1 MIVKFKVQ
9 YLTIIE
15 FLQEFMDANSPDA
28 NIFNENNQRETI
40 RVLTRGILVRALVS
54 YIWV

>member
-40 RVLTRGILVRALVS
+40 RELTRGILVRALVS

>member
-1 MIVKFKVQ
+1 MIIKFKVQ

-28 NIFNENNQRETI
+28 NIFNENNQRTYQGHPGKSDSVI
-40 RVLTRGILVRALVS
+40 HLGLGAI
-54 YIWV
+54 